1 MSTTKEQVRF
11 TTPRGNSAVGL
22 VVSRI
27 DNTDIVG
34 PDKYLVIDVKG
45 SQYRVPEEDAEL
57 I

>member
-1 MSTTKEQVRF
+1 MSSSNEQVRF
-11 TTPRGNSAVGL
+11 TTPRGNSTIGL

-34 PDKYLVIDVKG
+34 PSEFLVVDAGG
-45 SQYRVPEEDAEL
+45 SQYRIPEDEAEP